1 MNSVLVTKVS
11 SIKQTLNIL
20 IDLAVNVQKIFK
32 KIVHDNILCE
42 SVVAVSV
49 WVNCGNIWVM

>member
-20 IDLAVNVQKIFK
+20 IDLAVNVQKILKFFLSMTTFC
-32 KIVHDNILCE
+32 VSQLWQYLCE
-42 SVVAVSV
+42 SIVAISE
-49 WVNCGNIWVM
+49 

>member
-20 IDLAVNVQKIFK
+20 IDLAVNVQKILK
-32 KIVHDNILCE
+32 KKLSMTTFCVSQLWQYLCE
-42 SVVAVSV
+42 SIVAISE
-49 WVNCGNIWVM
+49 